1 MNTTRRKFLKSS
13 SLVLSFAVGG
23 KTFLLSPAEAYA
35 QSVPLAVL
43 NESDA
48 TTLEVLAEAIVP
60 GARVAGIRN
69 FIDSQLSAD
78 SENSLLMIRYLGV
91 PAPFAGFY
99 TAALRSAEKLAK
111 TRHQKHIA
119 ALNSEELSQIIDDM
133 AQGKVKDWQGPP
145 AEFFFFVLRSDAA
158 DIVYG
163 TLDGFERLDIPYMP
177 HIKPEQS
184 W

>member
-78 SENSLLMIRYLGV
+78 SESSLLMIRYLGV

-99 TAALRSAEKLAK
+99 TAALRSAEQLAN
-111 TRHQKHIA
+111 TRYQKHIA

-163 TLDGFERLDIPYMP
+163 TLDGFENLGIPYMP

>member
-1 MNTTRRKFLKSS
+1 MNTTRRNFLKSS

-35 QSVPLAVL
+35 QSVPLTVL

-91 PAPFAGFY
+91 PAPFIGFY
-99 TAALRSAEKLAK
+99 TEGLRSSEQLAQ
-111 TRHQKHIA
+111 TRYKKSIA
-119 ALNSEELSQIIDDM
+119 ALNTEELSQIVGDI
-133 AQGKVKDWQGPP
+133 AQGKIAGWQGPP

-163 TLDGFERLDIPYMP
+163 TLGGFDHLDIPYMP